1 MAFKPKE
8 SGTNLTISWPARP
21 SLVAELHDIKGHL
34 DLLVLLVQKDLKVKY
49 KGTALGFF
57 WSLLNPLLM
66 MVVYALV
73 FSIIV
78 RFQIARY
85 PVFLLAG
92 LLPWN
97 AFTTMITAASTSL
110 VANANLV
117 RRVRFPLE
125 FLPLTSVLS
134 GLVNLM
140 LSLAILLVFAL
151 LFRQPLGAP
160 LILLPLLLVI
170 QLVFTTG
177 VCLVLSALL
186 VYFRD
191 LEYLVGIG
199 LTALFFLTPI
209 IYPLSAVGGNR
220 LAIIL
225 KLNPMT
231 WLITSYQSI
240 WHDNAWPKPSY
251 LVAFAAMSLLV
262 LLLGRFVFRR
272 LQGRFAEEV

>member
-1 MAFKPKE
+1 MLPMQLSE
-8 SGTNLTISWPARP
+8 TPTYRWPSRRKVLEELADIAR
-21 SLVAELHDIKGHL
+21 HR
-34 DLLVLLVQKDLKVKY
+34 DLLILLVQKDLKVKY

-57 WSLLNPLLM
+57 WSLLNPLLL
-66 MVVYALV
+66 MVVYSVV
-73 FSIIV
+73 FSVLV
-78 RFQIARY
+78 RFQIERY
-85 PVFLLAG
+85 PVFLLSG

-97 AFTTMITAASTSL
+97 AFVATITSASTSL

-134 GLVNLM
+134 GLVNLV

-160 LILLPLLLVI
+160 LIMLPLLLVI